1 MSRLLPYETII
12 QATNGEPEAV
22 NAVLAH
28 YAGYIR
34 YYQIMYPDGICY
46 LGNRRYSQSIE
57 FFDINYL
64 LAQPDDQT
72 AIVIPVILLYAITF
86 AFDSVPLLLPY
97 DIRIIIQPRSA
108 NAITEIV
115 TKQDFEITFCAWIVA
130 DSFLTLIGLAR
141 NKDIL

>member
-1 MSRLLPYETII
+1 MYFISDIKKMLSSRIVQITFIFLLVT
-12 QATNGEPEAV
+12 
-22 NAVLAH
+22 
-28 YAGYIR
+28 
-34 YYQIMYPDGICY
+34 
-46 LGNRRYSQSIE
+46 
-57 FFDINYL
+57 
-64 LAQPDDQT
+64 
-72 AIVIPVILLYAITF
+72 IVIPVILLYAITF